1 MAQVDNKRVA
11 KNALALTIRTVITTL
26 VGLYTSRIVLEALGV
41 DDYGIYGVIGGVI
54 GMASFLNGAMAG
66 ASSRFITYALGRGET
81 DRLQTI
87 FSTALIIHVF
97 IALIVLILAE
107 TLGLWFVNAKMNFP
121 EGRMTAVNILYQ
133 FTIISMLVSFTQVP
147 YTAMIMAYEKMNIY
161 AYIEIVNVMLKLIVV
176 YLLLL
181 IDNDRLV
188 FYAAMMLAISIVSAL
203 LYRYYCLRK
212 FKKARLSFV
221 WDKEIIKSMLAFSGL
236 DLYGNMCTTMK
247 FQGIPILLNM
257 FFGVVANAG
266 ASIANTVTGAI
277 SGMTISISQAFN
289 PQIIKQYSAGNI
301 EQMLSVMRRAVQ
313 FTLLAY
319 AAIGLPIFVK
329 AHTVLFLWLGQVP
342 EYSVEFIRLII
353 ITAFFSIIVTS
364 SNAALHAT
372 GNIKKISFYSGTIH
386 LMVPLISY
394 FLLRYYFHNANI
406 IYIVNI
412 VLMVFLVVLGFR
424 FISLQIPELNIG
436 VYIRAVVMSMIS
448 IVISYAIVIW
458 IEKGVSILVYD
469 NSFLTELLIVVFL
482 GLSGGAIL
490 FAVAVVIALNK
501 SERDYLMAFLKGKLR
516 FIKGN

>member
-1 MAQVDNKRVA
+1 MVLVA
-11 KNALALTIRTVITTL
+11 I

-41 DDYGIYGVIGGVI
+41 DDYGIYGVIGGVV
-54 GMASFLNGAMAG
+54 GMASFLNTSMAG
-66 ASSRFITYALGRGET
+66 ATSRFITFELGRKNEEK
-81 DRLQTI
+81 LKQI
-87 FSTALIIHVF
+87 FSTALIIHII
-97 IALIVLILAE
+97 IALIVAVLAE
-107 TLGLWFVNAKMNFP
+107 TVGLWFVNNKMNFP
-121 EGRMTAVNILYQ
+121 EGKMIVVNTLYQ

-161 AYIEIVNVMLKLIVV
+161 AYFEIINVMLKLIIV
-176 YLLLL
+176 YFLLLV
-181 IDNDRLV
+181 DNDRLV

-212 FKKARLSFV
+212 FKNARFSFV
-221 WDKEIIKSMLAFSGL
+221 WNKEIIKSMLSFSGF

-277 SGMTISISQAFN
+277 SGLTISISQAFN
-289 PQIIKQYSAGNI
+289 PQIIKQYSVGNI
-301 EQMLSVMRRAVQ
+301 EQMLSVMRRSVQ

-319 AAIGLPIFVK
+319 AVIGLPIFVK
-329 AHTVLFLWLGQVP
+329 AHTVLLLWLGQVP

-353 ITAFFSIIVTS
+353 ITTFFSIIVTT

-394 FLLRYYFHNANI
+394 FMLRYYCHYADI
-406 IYIVNI
+406 IYIINI
-412 VLMVFLVVLGFR
+412 ILMAFIVVLGFR
-424 FISLQIPELNIG
+424 FISIQIPDFKIG
-436 VYIRAVVMSMIS
+436 IYIKAIAMS
-448 IVISYAIVIW
+448 IVSIIISYSVAFW

-469 NSFLTELLIVVFL
+469 SSVLTKLLVIIFL
-482 GLSGGAIL
+482 GLAGGVIL
-490 FAVAVVIALNK
+490 FAVAMAIALNK
-501 SERDYLMAFLKGKLR
+501 SERDYLMVFLKRKFK
-516 FIKGN
+516 FIKCN

>member
-1 MAQVDNKRVA
+1 MASEDNKRVA
-11 KNALALTIRTVITTL
+11 KNAVALTLRMVLVTI
-26 VGLYTSRIVLEALGV
+26 VGLFTSRIVLQALGV
-41 DDYGIYGVIGGVI
+41 DDYGIYGVIGGVV
-54 GMASFLNGAMAG
+54 GMASFLNTAMAG
-66 ASSRFITYALGRGET
+66 ATSRFITFELGRGNS
-81 DRLQTI
+81 DNLRKI
-87 FSTALIIHVF
+87 FSTALIIHVI
-97 IALIVLILAE
+97 IAVIVTILAE
-107 TLGLWFVNAKMNFP
+107 TFGLWFVNAKMNFP
-121 EGRMTAVNILYQ
+121 EGRMTTVNILYQ

-161 AYIEIVNVMLKLIVV
+161 AYFEIINVILKLIVV

-181 IDNDRLV
+181 VDVDRLV
-188 FYAAMMLAISIVSAL
+188 FYAAMMLAISIISAL
-203 LYRYYCLRK
+203 LYRFYCLRK
-212 FKKARLSFV
+212 WKNARLSFV

-236 DLYGNMCTTMK
+236 DLYGNMCTTVK

-266 ASIANTVTGAI
+266 ASIANTVTGTI
-277 SGMTISISQAFN
+277 SGLTVSISQAFN

-412 VLMVFLVVLGFR
+412 VLMVIIVILGLR
-424 FISLQIPELNIG
+424 FISHQIPDFNLG
-436 VYIRAVVMSMIS
+436 VYVRAIVMSIFS
-448 IVISYAIVIW
+448 IAISYAFVFW
-458 IEKGVSILVYD
+458 IEKGVSLLLYD
-469 NSFLTELLIVVFL
+469 NSFFTELLIVVFL
-482 GLSGGAIL
+482 GLTGVMIL
-490 FAVAVVIALNK
+490 FAVAMAIALDK
-501 SERDYLMAFLKGKLR
+501 SERVYLIAYLKGKLKFNNR
-516 FIKGN
+516 